1 MEEPGKRETAETL
14 NTVSARADGSMSDLP
29 GRHRQMATIH
39 DFLRYLVDQRGS
51 DLHVKAGGPAYVRV
65 NGHLM
70 KTDFPPLSAADC
82 ERAAMDLM
90 DDDQARKFKET
101 GEVDFAYSEQG
112 MGRFRVNVFR
122 QRGSVGMACRR
133 VLPGSPAFDTLGLPP
148 VIKSLAEEHRGMLLV
163 TGPTSSG
170 KTTTTGAI
178 INHIN
183 ATRSCHILT
192 IEDPIEILHPDREAI
207 VNQREIGHDTADF
220 AVALRA
226 AMRQDPDVIFVGE
239 IRDAETVKAA
249 LQAAETGHFVVSTLH
264 TTDVSETVNRI
275 IDFFPPHQQKQI
287 RVSLAASLKGI
298 VSQRLLPRKDGKGRI
313 PAVEVLVMNGRIH
326 DLILNADQTHMIR
339 DIVAESSFYGMQTF
353 DQALLALYRAGLVA
367 LDEAMSAATNAHDFQ
382 IALRQEGLQPVS

>member
-1 MEEPGKRETAETL
+1 MV
-14 NTVSARADGSMSDLP
+14 NV
-29 GRHRQMATIH
+29 H
-39 DFLRYLVDQRGS
+39 DFLRFLVDQRGS
-51 DLHVKAGGPAYVRV
+51 DLHVKAGGPPYVRV
-65 NGHLM
+65 NGHLH
-70 KTDFPPLSAADC
+70 KTDFPALSAADC

-90 DDDQARKFKET
+90 TDDQARKFKDV

-112 MGRFRVNVFR
+112 LGRFRVNVFR

-148 VIKSLAEEHRGMLLV
+148 VIKQLSEEQRGLLLV

-170 KTTTTGAI
+170 KTTTTGAV

-192 IEDPIEILHPDREAI
+192 IEDPIEILHPDRMAI
-207 VNQREIGHDTADF
+207 INQREIGHDTADF
-220 AVALRA
+220 AIALRA

-249 LQAAETGHFVVSTLH
+249 LQAAETGHLVISTLH

-326 DLILNADQTHMIR
+326 DLVLNPEQTHMIH
-339 DIVAESSFYGMQTF
+339 DIVAESGFYGMQTF
-353 DQALLALYRAGLVA
+353 DQALLALYRSGLVS
-367 LDEAMSAATNAHDFQ
+367 LEDAMAAATNSHDFQ

>member
-1 MEEPGKRETAETL
+1 M
-14 NTVSARADGSMSDLP
+14 AD
-29 GRHRQMATIH
+29 IH
-39 DFLRYLVDQRGS
+39 DFLRHLVDQKGS
-51 DLHVKAGGPAYVRV
+51 DLHVKAGGPPYVRV
-65 NGHLM
+65 NGHLH
-70 KTDFPPLSAADC
+70 KTDFPSLSAADC

-90 DDDQARKFKET
+90 NDEQVRRFKEV

-112 MGRFRVNVFR
+112 LGRFRTNVFR

-148 VIKSLAEEHRGMLLV
+148 VIRSLAEEHRGLLLV

-170 KTTTTGAI
+170 KTTSTGAI

-192 IEDPIEILHPDREAI
+192 IEDPIEILHPDRESI
-207 VNQREIGHDTADF
+207 VNQREIGLDTADF
-220 AVALRA
+220 ALALRA

-326 DLILNADQTHMIR
+326 DLILNPEQTHMIR

-353 DQALLALYRAGLVA
+353 DQALLALYRSGLVS
-367 LDEAMSAATNAHDFQ
+367 LEDAMFAATNAHDFQ

>member
-1 MEEPGKRETAETL
+1 VA
-14 NTVSARADGSMSDLP
+14 GSS
-29 GRHRQMATIH
+29 IH

-51 DLHVKAGGPAYVRV
+51 DLHVKAGGAPYIRV
-65 NGHLM
+65 NGHLI
-70 KTDFPPLSAADC
+70 KTDFPALTAADC

-90 DDDQARKFKET
+90 NDEQARKFKEI

-112 MGRFRVNVFR
+112 LGRFRVNVFR
-122 QRGSVGMACRR
+122 QRGSIGMATRR

-148 VIKSLAEEHRGMLLV
+148 VIKGLADEHRGLLLV

-192 IEDPIEILHPDREAI
+192 IEDPIEILHPDRMAI
-207 VNQREIGHDTADF
+207 VNQREIGHDTSDF
-220 AVALRA
+220 AIALRA

-275 IDFFPPHQQKQI
+275 IDFFPPHQQNQI

-326 DLILNADQTHMIR
+326 DLILNPEQTHMIH

-353 DQALLALYRAGLVA
+353 DQALLALYRSGLVS
-367 LDEAMSAATNAHDFQ
+367 LDDAMAAATNSHDFQ

>member
-1 MEEPGKRETAETL
+1 
-14 NTVSARADGSMSDLP
+14 
-29 GRHRQMATIH
+29 MATIH

-65 NGHLM
+65 NGHLS
-70 KTDFPPLSAADC
+70 KTDFPSLSAADC

-90 DDDQARKFKET
+90 DDDQARKFKES

-112 MGRFRVNVFR
+112 LGRFRVNVFR

-148 VIKSLAEEHRGMLLV
+148 VIKSLSEEQRGMLLV

-326 DLILNADQTHMIR
+326 DLILNSEQTHMIH
-339 DIVAESSFYGMQTF
+339 DIVAESAFYGMQTF
-353 DQALLALYRAGLVA
+353 DQALLALYRSGLVS
-367 LDEAMSAATNAHDFQ
+367 LDDAMAAATNAHDFQ

>member
-1 MEEPGKRETAETL
+1 
-14 NTVSARADGSMSDLP
+14 
-29 GRHRQMATIH
+29 MATIN

-51 DLHVKAGGPAYVRV
+51 DLHIKAGGPPYVRV
-65 NGHLM
+65 NGHLL
-70 KTDFPPLSAADC
+70 KTDFPPLTAADC
-82 ERAAMDLM
+82 ERSAMELM
-90 DDDQARKFKET
+90 TDEQARKFKEI
-101 GEVDFAYSEQG
+101 GEVDFAYATEG
-112 MGRFRVNVFR
+112 IGRFRVNVFR
-122 QRGSVGMACRR
+122 QRGSIGMACRR
-133 VLPGSPAFDTLGLPP
+133 VLPGSPAFETLGLPP
-148 VIKSLAEEHRGMLLV
+148 VIKTLADEQRGLLLV

-192 IEDPIEILHPDREAI
+192 IEDPIEILHPDRKAI
-207 VNQREIGHDTADF
+207 VNQREIGHDTSDF
-220 AVALRA
+220 AIALRA

-275 IDFFPPHQQKQI
+275 IDFFPPHQQNQI
-287 RVSLAASLKGI
+287 RVSLAAALKGI
-298 VSQRLLPRKDGKGRI
+298 VSQRLLPRKDNKGRI

-326 DLILNADQTHMIR
+326 DLILNSEQTHMIR

-353 DQALLALYRAGLVA
+353 DQALLALYRSGLVG
-367 LDEAMSAATNAHDFQ
+367 LEEAMAAATNSHDFQ
-382 IALRQEGLQPVS
+382 IALKQEGLQPVS